1 MEYKTRGTGMMA
13 DIVSSHSRMVVSHTA
28 RLRAQACFCL
38 SIQFCDFWTTYTSP
52 PSSIT
57 SYV

>member
-1 MEYKTRGTGMMA
+1 MEYKTRGAGMMA
-13 DIVSSHSRMVVSHTA
+13 DIFSSHSRMVVSHAA
-28 RLRAQACFCL
+28 RLRAQVCFSL
-38 SIQFCDFWTTYTSP
+38 SIHFCDFWTTYTSP